1 MMFTEEWPA
10 PSRGWVQSGN
20 LAQAPKDAAEVLDNF
35 FPQAQGVRLRRG
47 KDAYAD
53 LGASVKRLMAYSSN
67 ADDLLAA
74 TETAVFDADRVN
86 GDSDNTWAEYEGL
99 GSGDWSATQISTS
112 GGEFLV
118 AVNGTDHAFYYDGSD
133 YNPISTVAVND
144 LAFDAETGGFTVG
157 STVTGVTSGATAT
170 ILAITKSSATAGTLK
185 VGTITGTFQDNET
198 ITDAA
203 TGSATSNIPSG
214 TSAASAITITG
225 VATAAL
231 SQVWSFKERLFFVE
245 KGTQSVWYLPV
256 ESIGGAATEI
266 NLGSVF
272 QRGGDVLFGA
282 TWSLDSGSGIDDVCV
297 FVTTNGEV
305 AVYEGTDPSS
315 ASTWALA
322 GVYDIGP
329 PVNKHAFFKAGG
341 DLALLTKD
349 GIVSVSEAIR
359 KDRAALQGVA
369 VTYPIEDAW
378 QEAVAQSTASYPVN
392 ATLWPTRTML
402 LVGVPTTAGGTSVA
416 YVANSKTGAW
426 CRYTNWDV
434 RCSAVS
440 SDLLYFGSDDGI
452 VYLAESGGDDAGVSY
467 TGICVPKFV
476 MKGSEN
482 KFLTR
487 AHVLS
492 RAPKKPTLRV
502 KGLTNYLV
510 PAIAPPL
517 TTDVSSGSTWGTGV
531 WGTFVWG
538 GGTDTYTWSQW
549 KKING
554 RGFSVSLA
562 VLVTSNNSV
571 AADVELLGFTV
582 RHEAGTAL

>member
-10 PSRGWVQSGN
+10 PARGWVQSGN

-35 FPQAQGVRLRRG
+35 FPQSQGVRMRRG
-47 KDAYAD
+47 CTAYAD
-53 LGASVKRLMAYSSN
+53 LGSSVKRLMTYSSTTN
-67 ADDLLAA
+67 DLLAA
-74 TETAVFDADRVN
+74 TDVSVFDADRVN

-99 GSGDWSATQISTS
+99 GAGDWSATQISTS
-112 GGEFLV
+112 AGEYLV
-118 AVNGTDHAFYYDGSD
+118 AVNGTDHAFYYDGAD
-133 YNPISTVAVND
+133 FNPITTVAVND
-144 LAFDAETGGFTVG
+144 LAFDAETAAFTVG
-157 STVTGVTSGATAT
+157 QTVTGGTSGATAE
-170 ILAITKSSATAGTLK
+170 ILGITKTSATAGTLK

-198 ITDAA
+198 ITDGA
-203 TGSATSNIPSG
+203 TGSATSDIPSG
-214 TSAASAITITG
+214 TSAASSITITG

-231 SQVWSFKERLFFVE
+231 SQVWLFKERLFFVE
-245 KGTQSVWYLPV
+245 KDTQSVWYLPV

-272 QRGGDVLFGA
+272 QRGGSVLFGA
-282 TWSLDSGSGIDDVCV
+282 TWSLDSGSGIDDVCI

-305 AVYEGTDPSS
+305 AVYQGTDPSS
-315 ASTWALA
+315 ATTWSLS

-329 PVNKHAFFKAGG
+329 PVNKHGFFKAGG
-341 DLALLTKD
+341 DLALLTND

-369 VTYPIEDAW
+369 ITYPIEDAW
-378 QEAVAQSTASYPVN
+378 QAAIAQSTSSYPVN

-402 LVGVPTTAGGTSVA
+402 LVGVPTTDAGTNVA

-426 CRYTNWDV
+426 CRYTGWDV
-434 RCSAVS
+434 RCSVVS
-440 SDLLYFGSDDGI
+440 SDLLYFGSNDGV
-452 VYLAESGGDDAGVSY
+452 VYLAESGGDDAGNSY
-467 TGICVPKFV
+467 TALCVPKFS
-476 MKGSEN
+476 MRGAEN

-492 RAPKKPTLRV
+492 RAPKKPKIKVR
-502 KGLTNYLV
+502 GLINYEV
-510 PAIAPPL
+510 PQITPPS
-517 TTDVSSGSTWGTGV
+517 TTAVSTGSSWGTGV

-538 GGTDTYTWSQW
+538 GSAETYTWSQW

-554 RGFSVSLA
+554 RGFAVSLA
-562 VLVTSNNSV
+562 VLVTSNNSA
-571 AADVELLGFTV
+571 AADVELLAFKV